1 MFVGTLLHRTQ
12 DWEQLNHEEFN
23 CAAKFCVGGGWVGLV
38 AREGELRNAVAEF
51 CLENLTIRA
60 LDAYRRD

>member
-1 MFVGTLLHRTQ
+1 MFVGSLLHRTQ
-12 DWEQLNHEEFN
+12 DWEQLNHEKFK
-23 CAAKFCVGGGWVGLV
+23 CGAKFYVGVGWVDLV

-51 CLENLTIRA
+51 CLENLKIRA